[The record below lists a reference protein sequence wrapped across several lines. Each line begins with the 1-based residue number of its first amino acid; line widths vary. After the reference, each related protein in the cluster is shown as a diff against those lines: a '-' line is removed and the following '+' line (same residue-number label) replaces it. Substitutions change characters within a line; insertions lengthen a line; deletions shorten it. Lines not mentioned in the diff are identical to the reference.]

1 MSNFFSFFTKVHQYA
16 RLARSMQER
25 EDYEA
30 CMVQERQEELHDALK
45 ENQSME
51 KRQMKIVSQ
60 EQEQQKTKEK
70 EMEGTVRF
78 PRDEEFQLK
87 MKNAEMYVRIL
98 LDREKQKKEEKEK
111 LMQSVREAIEWQR
124 QKWRNP
130 VRSQQEA
137 AARAYF
143 RMRSF
148 LDR

>member
-1 MSNFFSFFTKVHQYA
+1 
-16 RLARSMQER
+16 
-25 EDYEA
+25 
-30 CMVQERQEELHDALK
+30 
-45 ENQSME
+45 
-51 KRQMKIVSQ
+51 MKIVSQ
-60 EQEQQKTKEK
+60 EQEQQKAKEK
-70 EMEGTVRF
+70 EMEGTIRF

-87 MKNAEMYVRIL
+87 MKNAEMYVRFL
-98 LDREKQKKEEKEK
+98 LDREKQKKKEKEK
-111 LMQSVREAIEWQR
+111 LMQSVRETIEWQR